1 MPKQRG
7 SGEGGLYPVFKHGC
21 DPAQPCGKPAREC
34 PKAKSMFRG
43 VVDVGFWPDGRR
55 RQKTVYGRTKT
66 DARDKLRRLQTEIAQ
81 YGAPLDKN
89 VTVEQWA
96 KHWLETVC
104 RPTLKP
110 AALRAYT
117 STVNKWIVPT
127 IGKKRLAQL
136 RPSDLRAVYSAIDK
150 AGLVSM
156 GAKAH
161 TVMSSMLEAARLD
174 GAIRANIAHDVI
186 APKEAKVDR
195 DALTTDAA
203 LRVLQTAARHVDGT
217 RWWIALLAGLRQ
229 GERTGATL
237 DSIDFENHTFTAR
250 WSLTEAKF
258 EHGCGE
264 PADGAWPC
272 GMKRGGS
279 CPQRAL
285 VLARNLEH
293 RPLDGR
299 LILVR
304 PKSGKPRTFPMIP
317 QLEEALKRYLEATA
331 DAPNPHGLIWRA
343 PDGSPI
349 TPNEDQAA
357 WRDLLRE
364 AGLITPEQV
373 APPKDRPAGT
383 PDVPTTHWA
392 RHTTATVLMELG
404 VPSKVIGEIVGHASV
419 RITERYQHVTSKE
432 AQAAMDA
439 IGGHFAKALES

>member
-7 SGEGGLYPVFKHGC
+7 AGEGGLYAVYRHGC
-21 DPAQPCGKPAREC
+21 GDKPCGKPAREC
-34 PKAKSMFRG
+34 PKAKVMYRG

-55 RQKTVYGRTKT
+55 RQKTVYGATKT
-66 DARDKLRRLQTEIAQ
+66 AARDKLRKMQDEIAKH
-81 YGAPLDKN
+81 GAPLDKN
-89 VTVEQWA
+89 VTVAEWA
-96 KHWLETVC
+96 NHWLETVC

-110 AALRAYT
+110 AGLRTYT
-117 STVNKWIVPT
+117 SCVQKWIIPT

-136 RPSDLRAVYSAIDK
+136 RPSDLREVYLAIDR

-174 GAIRANIAHDVI
+174 GAIRANIAHDVVP
-186 APKEAKVDR
+186 PKERKAER
-195 DALTTDAA
+195 DALDTDAA

-237 DSIDFENHTFTAR
+237 DSIDLVNHTFTAR

-258 EHGCGE
+258 EHGCGSQV
-264 PADGAWPC
+264 DGAWPC
-272 GMKRGGS
+272 ERKQAGACPKR
-279 CPQRAL
+279 RL
-285 VLARNLEH
+285 ILARNLEH

-304 PKSGKPRTFPMIP
+304 PKSGKPRTFPLIP
-317 QLEEALKRYLEATA
+317 QLEAALIRYLEATK
-331 DAPNPHGLIWRA
+331 DRPNPHGLIWRA
-343 PDGSPI
+343 EDGSPI
-349 TPNEDQAA
+349 PSKEDQAA
-357 WRDLLRE
+357 WREILLE
-364 AGLITPEQV
+364 AGIITPEQAV
-373 APPKDRPAGT
+373 EPKLRPPGT

-419 RITERYQHVTSKE
+419 RITERYQHVSSKE
-432 AQAAMDA
+432 AQAAMAA
-439 IGGHFAKALES
+439 IGGHFAKALEP